1 MNGIGQISRLNA
13 RRLLIP
19 CPLYKDLRKKY
30 VKKNYWKSTIMLKFI
45 LLYILELNTSENEQV
60 INELSNLL
68 INLST

>member
-30 VKKNYWKSTIMLKFI
+30 LKKTIGKAQLC
-45 LLYILELNTSENEQV
+45 
-60 INELSNLL
+60 
-68 INLST
+68 